1 MLSMSAFRGK
11 ADIPCNG
18 SVDAFMSIVGRII
31 EARGFLAYPTYI
43 QSQIMPLCDVHTV
56 ALAGDTLAERQRDE
70 VVYYKSSGAGS
81 GPYDIPVA
89 RMDAHGGLISTAIDV
104 VRFAIHLDGL
114 PAVHDRQC
122 PMVTDTLTAKRN
134 SSCKQRRALRC
145 PSNTQGQ
152 VQANPGSSAFR
163 ACNC

>member
-1 MLSMSAFRGK
+1 MSAYELHK
-11 ADIPCNG
+11 L
-18 SVDAFMSIVGRII
+18 RIS
-31 EARGFLAYPTYI
+31 ENFTERLK
-43 QSQIMPLCDVHTV
+43 L
-56 ALAGDTLAERQRDE
+56 TL
-70 VVYYKSSGAGS
+70 
-81 GPYDIPVA
+81 P
-89 RMDAHGGLISTAIDV
+89 HGGLISTAIDV